1 MKSIINY
8 CTLEFETV
16 PSPFTL
22 LSNFFRSFSLIS
34 YFLDLFGPI
43 SGEKMAEKVIL
54 ISEYIYVDL

>member
-16 PSPFTL
+16 PLTF

-34 YFLDLFGPI
+34 YFFDLFGPI